1 MPLNLRSIS
10 VFCCFLNFFILLN
23 IITLRA
29 QENTITAGFQFKPI
43 FSSKFFNTGPE
54 TREVNGLTFTLK
66 PRGGFS
72 AGMVLRRGITQTVSL
87 ETGINYVK
95 RNYSLSITDTMPE
108 AKGEFSMV
116 SYDIPL
122 LALVFIRLSDNIFM
136 DVGMG
141 VSVDFFPSDL
151 KTKSDHYEHYSA
163 REEWVIPA
171 ILANLGWEYRTEKS
185 GYIYLGASFHR
196 PFGSIYGSF
205 IGYPDLNATNPNKTE
220 PPISISGNFL
230 TADVRYFFHSDPL
243 KKRTKKRK

>member
-1 MPLNLRSIS
+1 MALIFRSLYGLHL
-10 VFCCFLNFFILLN
+10 FLVI
-23 IITLRA
+23 IITLISNTLSA

-54 TREVNGLTFTLK
+54 TRETDGLTFTLK
-66 PRGGFS
+66 PKGGFS
-72 AGMVLRRGITQTVSL
+72 AGMVLRRGFTQTVSL

-95 RNYSLSITDTMPE
+95 RNYSFTISDTLPE
-108 AKGEFSMV
+108 AQGDFSMV

-122 LALVFIRLSDNIFM
+122 LALVFIRLSDHIFM

-151 KTKSDHYEHYSA
+151 KTKGDHYEHYSA

-220 PPISISGNFL
+220 PPIKISGNFL
-230 TADVRYFFHSDPL
+230 TADLRYFFHSDPL

>member
-1 MPLNLRSIS
+1 MPLNHRSTSGFYYFPI
-10 VFCCFLNFFILLN
+10 LLILLN
-23 IITLRA
+23 INILNA

-54 TREVNGLTFTLK
+54 TREVNGLKFTLK

-72 AGMVLRRGITQTVSL
+72 AGMVLRRGLTPSVSL

-95 RNYSLSITDTMPE
+95 RNYSFTISDTLPE
-108 AKGEFSMV
+108 AKGDFSMV

-151 KTKSDHYEHYSA
+151 KTKGDNYEHYSA

-220 PPISISGNFL
+220 PPINISGNFL